1 MGKRRVALSWG
12 ASLQLLLVVLVVAG
26 CGSDSSSTSG
36 PATLSGTVSEG
47 PVGGATVSVFSVNPV
62 NGANQSLL
70 GQTQT
75 DSAGNFSIRLG
86 TGSSGPVRVAASGG
100 SFISEV
106 DGATIGGSAEL
117 SLLLG
122 NAASNFSGLAIN
134 PLSEFV
140 DSRTVGELRSGGGSF
155 TNALRAAILAIEH
168 DYGLATNPGLLSP
181 NYSTGAIGTDAGKI
195 GLVLGALINED
206 QELCPGHPGGLVDA
220 LSADIADGAFDGMN
234 FGTPVAYC
242 GGNLE
247 PIAGTSIFQDA
258 LSGVQQLQLVT
269 AAFVFGGSGNV
280 LTASGITP
288 DQLLVPL
295 AAINPGVSLA
305 APRSVNS
312 FAPSTPSMNVARLY
326 ATATLLPNGK
336 VLIAGGTT
344 GFPFSIVLKSVE
356 LYDPVTNSFAPAAST
371 PSMNS
376 GRSAATATL
385 LPNGK
390 VLIAGGSGLPD
401 ADLYDPAT
409 NTFAASASTPPM
421 IATRSNASA
430 ALLPNGKVLIAG
442 GLGNLQ
448 ALKSAELYDPA
459 TNSFVS
465 APSMNVARYAAAASL
480 LPNGRVL
487 IAGGLSDFDAFTSVE
502 LYDPVSNSFAA
513 STPPLNMTHASGA
526 TASLLPNGKVL
537 IAGGDCCDDPG
548 DVELYDPVTNS
559 FNTSIPPMNV
569 ARENAT
575 ATLLPNGK
583 VLIAG
588 GGLSGSLSS
597 TELYDPVSNS
607 FAASTPS
614 MNVARLGAT
623 ATLLPNGKV
632 LIAGG
637 VLNTK
642 QTLNSTEIYTP

>member
-1 MGKRRVALSWG
+1 MNKRRVALSWG

-75 DSAGNFSIRLG
+75 DSASNFSIRLG
-86 TGSSGPVRVAASGG
+86 TGSSGPVRIAASGG

-155 TNALRAAILAIEH
+155 TNALRAAILTIEH

-295 AAINPGVSLA
+295 AAINRRFVGRASIGEQFRPV
-305 APRSVNS
+305 
-312 FAPSTPSMNVARLY
+312 TPSMNVARLY
-326 ATATLLPNGK
+326 
-336 VLIAGGTT
+336 
-344 GFPFSIVLKSVE
+344 
-356 LYDPVTNSFAPAAST
+356 
-371 PSMNS
+371 
-376 GRSAATATL
+376 
-385 LPNGK
+385 
-390 VLIAGGSGLPD
+390 
-401 ADLYDPAT
+401 
-409 NTFAASASTPPM
+409 
-421 IATRSNASA
+421 
-430 ALLPNGKVLIAG
+430 
-442 GLGNLQ
+442 
-448 ALKSAELYDPA
+448 
-459 TNSFVS
+459 
-465 APSMNVARYAAAASL
+465 
-480 LPNGRVL
+480 
-487 IAGGLSDFDAFTSVE
+487 
-502 LYDPVSNSFAA
+502 
-513 STPPLNMTHASGA
+513 
-526 TASLLPNGKVL
+526 
-537 IAGGDCCDDPG
+537 
-548 DVELYDPVTNS
+548 
-559 FNTSIPPMNV
+559 
-569 ARENAT
+569 AT

-623 ATLLPNGKV
+623 ATLLPNGKE